1 MNQLPLD
8 LNDNSPVRRNRFQWL
23 LDLAEVVD
31 SFRVFPRMF
40 ITVYIYMFY
49 RTVDWFMAIP
59 DPNTQ
64 QAGLISV
71 ITGIGAAWFGLYVN
85 SGGKRE

>member
-1 MNQLPLD
+1 MQQIPLE
-8 LNDNSPVRRNRFQWL
+8 LGEESTSRRNRFQWL

-31 SFRVFPRMF
+31 SFRIFPRIF
-40 ITVYIYMFY
+40 IAVYIYMFY
-49 RTVDWFMAIP
+49 KTIDWFMMIP
-59 DPNTQ
+59 EPNNQ

-85 SGGKRE
+85 SGGKKG

>member
-1 MNQLPLD
+1 MEQLPLNLSGD
-8 LNDNSPVRRNRFQWL
+8 EPVKRNRFQWL
-23 LDLAEVVD
+23 LDLAKVID
-31 SFRVFPRMF
+31 SFRIFPRAF

-49 RTVDWFMAIP
+49 RTVDWFMQLP

-85 SGGKRE
+85 SGKKD